1 MQSHQR
7 YSLDNLVRKE
17 YGVMAGLDPRL
28 QRIIVRSLE
37 DVTRG
42 PAKLE
47 DETAVIARISD
58 VRAWADHPSVRSI
71 SVSPIL
77 PDRTVIATGRVPVN
91 RIQGLRRES
100 FVLSLKA
107 AHRVRRQLSATVPE
121 LAANQLPETSASNGG
136 KGVVI
141 GIIDNG
147 CDFAH
152 PNFRTAA
159 GATRLV
165 GIWDQSQPLR
175 PVDAGRVK
183 YGRFFTT
190 DEINAALRHG
200 DPYSALGYSPAQGAH
215 GTHVMDIAA
224 GNGLGT
230 GQAGIAP
237 QADLL
242 FVEISAGDAAIAAAL
257 PPGLGDSVHLV
268 EAVSLIF
275 ETAGTLPCVVNVSL
289 GSNSGPHDGSSLVE
303 RMFDSITA
311 AGPNRCIAVAAG
323 NAFAD
328 GIHFGGHLGPGSVV
342 DLDWVLDDPLADD
355 AELEIWYAGDD
366 RFTVDI
372 LSPDGRLIV
381 SVPAGGSRNL
391 TVAGHSK
398 VMVSNRLAD
407 PNNGDN
413 QIAVFLGGGA
423 PGGIWKVR
431 LHAVAAGNGDFHAW
445 IERDDSDQSAFDSDP
460 ADNTHT
466 ISSLAGGCG
475 TIVVGAYSAHDV
487 AKPLHF
493 GSAAGPTRD
502 GRPKP
507 DVSAPGVNVAAANAR
522 QPGTLVLSGTSMAA
536 PATTGAIALLVA
548 EAHAKGVPLSAA
560 DIRKQLFSSAPPAPA
575 ADPRYGVG
583 RVSAG
588 SLIQQFLTAHP

>member
-1 MQSHQR
+1 
-7 YSLDNLVRKE
+7 
-17 YGVMAGLDPRL
+17 MAGIDPRL
-28 QRIIVRSLE
+28 QRLIVRSLE
-37 DVTRG
+37 DETRA
-42 PAKLE
+42 PVAKPE
-47 DETAVIARISD
+47 EETAVIARISD
-58 VRAWADHPSVRSI
+58 VRAWSEHPSVRSM
-71 SVSPIL
+71 SVSPPL
-77 PDRTVIATGRVPVN
+77 PDRSVIVTGRVPVN
-91 RIQGLRRES
+91 QIQGLRREPY
-100 FVLSLKA
+100 VLSLKA

-121 LAANQLPETSASNGG
+121 LAANQLPETSLCNGG

-190 DEINAALRHG
+190 DEINGALQHA
-200 DPYSALGYSPAQGAH
+200 DPYSALGYSPPQGAH
-215 GTHVMDIAA
+215 GTHVMDIAG

-230 GQAGIAP
+230 GQAGVAP

-242 FVEISAGDAAIAAAL
+242 FVEISAGEAAGAAL

-268 EAVSLIF
+268 EAVSLVF
-275 ETAGTLPCVVNVSL
+275 ETAAARPCVVNVSL

-303 RMFDSITA
+303 QMFDSITA
-311 AGPNRCIAVAAG
+311 AGPNRSIAVAAG

-328 GIHFGGHLGPGSVV
+328 GIHFGGHLGPGGVV

-355 AELEIWYAGDD
+355 AELEIWYARNG
-366 RFTVDI
+366 RFTADI

-391 TVAGHSK
+391 TVAGQSK
-398 VMVSNRLAD
+398 VMASNRLSD

-431 LHAVAAGNGDFHAW
+431 LHAVGAGSGDFHAW
-445 IERDDSDQSAFDSDP
+445 IERDDSDQSAFAGDP
-460 ADNTHT
+460 TDNTHT
-466 ISSLAGGCG
+466 ISSLAGGRG
-475 TIVVGAYSAHDV
+475 TIVVGAYSAHDL

-502 GRPKP
+502 GRLKP
-507 DVSAPGVNVAAANAR
+507 DVSAPGVSVAAANAR

-536 PATTGAIALLVA
+536 PATAGAIALLLA
-548 EAHAKGVPLSAA
+548 EAHAKGVSLSAA
-560 DIRKQLFSSAPPAPA
+560 DIRNQFLSSAPPAPA

-588 SLIQQFLTAHP
+588 AVIQQFLTLHP